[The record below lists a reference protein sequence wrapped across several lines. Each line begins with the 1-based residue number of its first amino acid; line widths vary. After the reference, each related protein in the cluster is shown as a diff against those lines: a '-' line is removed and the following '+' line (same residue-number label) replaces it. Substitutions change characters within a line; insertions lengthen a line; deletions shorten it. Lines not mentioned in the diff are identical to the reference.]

1 MYHNRLVM
9 PVMGTRPESGK
20 MSARYAIFL
29 VDDFHPNSP
38 ADLVKA
44 GWQACI
50 SHFMIFAH
58 S

>member
-1 MYHNRLVM
+1 MYCDRLVM
-9 PVMGTRPESGK
+9 PVVGTRPESGI

-29 VDDFHPNSP
+29 VDDFHPNSA

-44 GWQACI
+44 GWQACT
-50 SHFMIFAH
+50 SHFMILAH